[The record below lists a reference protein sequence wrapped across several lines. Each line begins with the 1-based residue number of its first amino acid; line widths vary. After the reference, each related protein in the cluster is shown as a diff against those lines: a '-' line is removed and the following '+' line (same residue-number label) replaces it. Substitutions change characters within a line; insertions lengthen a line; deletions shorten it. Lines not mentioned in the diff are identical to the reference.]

1 MTCCRL
7 VQTFLYQRTIWEG
20 EELQLAYNHYSQPID
35 VVTVVDLNT
44 QSVVKIDGLDR
55 VPPPKVPQ
63 LSVNYHRSLIQ
74 TNSYLK
80 TKWRHN
86 ALSALNMRRV
96 TCYHLI
102 NQQLRCTSS
111 FQPG

>member
-1 MTCCRL
+1 MTCRRL

-20 EELQLAYNHYSQPID
+20 EELQSAYNHYTHPID

-74 TNSYLK
+74 TNSFPHKGREAARRGGKPAPLPP
-80 TKWRHN
+80 
-86 ALSALNMRRV
+86 LS
-96 TCYHLI
+96 
-102 NQQLRCTSS
+102 S
-111 FQPG
+111 